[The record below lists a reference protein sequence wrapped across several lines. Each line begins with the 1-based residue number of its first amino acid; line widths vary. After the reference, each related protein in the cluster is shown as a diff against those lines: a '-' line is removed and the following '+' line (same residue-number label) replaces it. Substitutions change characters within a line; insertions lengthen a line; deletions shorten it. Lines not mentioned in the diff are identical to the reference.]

1 MPLLPAVIH
10 TASSGKVP
18 ALPYWLTPIGGGEGG
33 FGVDSVLVRTYATPM
48 VPPYAWYLKS
58 MWWIIIPWLVQK
70 APLKPMVNW
79 SPVTLGLDVS
89 V

>member
-1 MPLLPAVIH
+1 MLQRVARLRRSRWVLPAVIH

-48 VPPYAWYLKS
+48 VPP
-58 MWWIIIPWLVQK
+58 
-70 APLKPMVNW
+70 
-79 SPVTLGLDVS
+79 
-89 V
+89 